1 MTLAEVY
8 AILKF
13 VITFKKSKMKNTIEQ
28 KQNMQNGF
36 LTLMSRSMFFKFKD
50 AVISVLPIVLIVFLL
65 VATPLVD
72 LSTKEL
78 ITFGLSALAL
88 IVGVGLFNLGADM
101 AMTPMGEMVGRGLTK
116 SRNLKLLLIV
126 CFVMGVLITIAEPD
140 LSVLAGQVPIN
151 NILLIAIVGLGV
163 AMLLVV
169 AIIKIVFKKDLSFIL
184 IFFYMVV
191 FAIVGVLI
199 EAGKGS
205 FLPLSFDS
213 GGVTTG
219 PITVPFIMAL
229 GVGVAMTVGGRN
241 ANENSF
247 GLIALCSVGPVLA
260 VLILSL
266 CTNGAVKYQLADYSV
281 EANLGGNFAASLGH
295 TVGEVALA
303 LGLIVAFFLILQFT
317 VLKLPKKRLVQ
328 IVIGIVYTFVG
339 LIIFLMAVKVG
350 FMPIGY
356 KLGQQMA
363 EYSKAAVIVFA
374 FVIGMVVVLAEPAVH
389 ILNRQVEDITEGAI
403 SKRSMLIALA
413 IGVGIS
419 IGLSVLRIIF
429 GFSLLYYLIPGYII
443 SLGLSLFVPK
453 IYTAIAFDSGGVAS
467 GPLTSSFILPFAIG
481 VCVSIN
487 GADKVLDSA
496 FGIVAMVAMT
506 PLITIQ
512 VLGFRAIAAA
522 RVRERATMTRLLGAD
537 DEQIIDF
544 T

>member
-1 MTLAEVY
+1 
-8 AILKF
+8 
-13 VITFKKSKMKNTIEQ
+13 MKNTIEQ